1 MPRIFTPQEQTLLDA
16 RQSALRIL
24 SGDDGDKFVEFLKLT
39 ACYYFPQP
47 AGTLERTE
55 GFRSAVCL
63 IDLFKQSEQK
73 TPEAFLADME
83 VWNVNWKR

>member
-1 MPRIFTPQEQTLLDA
+1 MPRIFTEQEQYLLDV
-16 RQSALRIL
+16 RQSTLRIL
-24 SGDDGDKFVEFLKLT
+24 DGPDGEKFIEFLKIT

-63 IDLFKQSEQK
+63 IDIIKKSEQK
-73 TPEAFLADME
+73 TPEAFLADIE